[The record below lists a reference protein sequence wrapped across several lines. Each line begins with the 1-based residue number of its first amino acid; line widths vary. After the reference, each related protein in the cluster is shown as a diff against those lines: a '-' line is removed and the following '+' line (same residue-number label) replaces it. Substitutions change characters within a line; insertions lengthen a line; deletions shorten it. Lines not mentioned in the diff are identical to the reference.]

1 MKERIDEYDMAKK
14 MMSILRGGYKPLL
27 NEFIN
32 APDLNTDQ
40 TQGSVNDN
48 QLWVMTKII
57 ILIIKTIIKIWQSA

>member
-32 APDLNTDQ
+32 APDLKTKHKVVLM
-40 TQGSVNDN
+40 TT
-48 QLWVMTKII
+48 QLWVITK

>member
-32 APDLNTDQ
+32 APNTDQ

-48 QLWVMTKII
+48 PAMGDDQNNTNNQNNNQNMA
-57 ILIIKTIIKIWQSA
+57 SA